1 MIRRSLLTDLAAIK
15 AFDVFSGN
23 RLLEIADDHM
33 LVAEFDERVVGYVSW
48 LPRGF
53 IGRDYITHLG
63 VEPAHQRR
71 GIGRALLR
79 TAEAVIAADRLFVSS
94 DEENVTMVSLLSAEG
109 WSPAGSVACVQE
121 EDRTE
126 LFFYKNRAANILPG
140 ASS

>member
-33 LVAEFDERVVGYVSW
+33 LVAECDGCAVGYVSW
-48 LPRGF
+48 LPHGF
-53 IGRDYITHLG
+53 IGRDYITRLG
-63 VEPAHQRR
+63 VKSGYQRR

-79 TAEAVIAADRLFVSS
+79 TAETVIATDRLFVSA
-94 DEENVTMVSLLSAEG
+94 DEENVSMASLLSAEG

-126 LFFYKNRAANILPG
+126 LFFYKNRVANILPD
-140 ASS
+140 APS